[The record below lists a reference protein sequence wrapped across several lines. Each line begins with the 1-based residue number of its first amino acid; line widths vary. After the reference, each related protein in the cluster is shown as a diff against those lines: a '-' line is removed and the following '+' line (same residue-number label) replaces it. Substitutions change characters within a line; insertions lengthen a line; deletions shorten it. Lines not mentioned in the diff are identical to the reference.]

1 MAEQYIEIVDRS
13 NGTIDK
19 KRALKVSRRLA
30 VAYSHSKYDT
40 GHLRIF
46 SIIAQKPLLDVRFTI
61 TKEDDY
67 LRVVEAAKLIEAA
80 YYDPKEKI
88 NYLDILDADKDID
101 VLANARFSVA
111 NGHKI
116 YTNLM
121 ALERQD
127 IVTLDDIK
135 KAIND
140 NSK

>member
-19 KRALKVSRRLA
+19 KKALKVSKRLA
-30 VAYSHSKYDT
+30 IALAHSKYDT
-40 GHLRIF
+40 GYLRIF
-46 SIIAQKPLLDVRFTI
+46 SIVAQLPLLNVRFLNEN
-61 TKEDDY
+61 KNDY
-67 LRVVEAAKLIEAA
+67 LQVVEAAKLIEAA

-127 IVTLDDIK
+127 IVTLSDIEQ
-135 KAIND
+135 AINV